1 MKGTSAVAKK
11 SVTSLNHVTFPTNKK
26 LEKSRHGNDGMGTE
40 NRMSVDVHWMSVRE
54 GMTKKVALRD
64 AESGITARCLRRMD
78 ATTQTHAQHACNPQP
93 HYGSTVTGIADSA
106 ALFKKYGAYSEILY

>member
-1 MKGTSAVAKK
+1 MKVTSVVAKK
-11 SVTSLNHVTFPTNKK
+11 GVTSLNHVTFPTK
-26 LEKSRHGNDGMGTE
+26 LNEQKSRHGNDGMGTE